1 MSENNKWDQV
11 GHPRVRGRCP
21 SCGAESLFLG
31 SNGYVTCGVIGCKN
45 PSAPTDVLE
54 GVTRALQMNGDI
66 KKALGHALAALSVA
80 NADVT
85 DVLRRMADELAK
97 RS

>member
-1 MSENNKWDQV
+1 MSENDKWDQV

-45 PSAPTDVLE
+45 PGAPTDVLTC
-54 GVTRALQMNGDI
+54 VMRASQMNGDI
-66 KKALGHALAALSVA
+66 KKALAALSVA

-85 DVLRRMADELAK
+85 DILRRMADELAK